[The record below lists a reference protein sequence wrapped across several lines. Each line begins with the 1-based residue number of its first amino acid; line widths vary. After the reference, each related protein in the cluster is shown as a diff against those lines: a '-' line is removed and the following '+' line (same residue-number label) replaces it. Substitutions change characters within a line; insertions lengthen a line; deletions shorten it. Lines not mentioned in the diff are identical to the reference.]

1 MTTRFDFYIKQ
12 FYKIYLEETG
22 ESISIDGEYWF
33 DEDGNTM
40 YADGDVGDMNHE
52 MYVEE
57 RVLGNLLN
65 YFNLEV
71 SEFKEFSINEYY
83 EKIKDILL
91 EKIDQNDEE
100 ALENLEN
107 EFWDDPEQIIEDYIV
122 SEFKE
127 NREKIHNMLYMG
139 DAREYAIKEWNW
151 SRVHG
156 NNIEVDRLTSEQ
168 LKLVSRGIWNALSEE
183 GKVYTEEHRIDAGET
198 VYYVSTYTGKRYSIK
213 LNDMNSPDN
222 ISDLEESPT
231 QIQKG
236 FATIDKM
243 DKENLTDFYK
253 NKPFGDSYKNK
264 GKLLN
269 ESFYLKIDI
278 EKLLPD
284 KNNME
289 IAIDSL
295 RKGMYSD
302 NKKPID
308 VYKSGK
314 KYIVADG
321 HHRLLQAII
330 NQEHSIDVKILPHSK
345 ISRSGTVALD
355 LYAGDFYG
363 LDTSLE
369 NGWLIKRL

>member
-1 MTTRFDFYIKQ
+1 MTARFDFYIKQ

-83 EKIKDILL
+83 KKIKDILL

-107 EFWDDPEQIIEDYIV
+107 EFWDDPKQIIEDYIV

-151 SRVHG
+151 SRVHR
-156 NNIEVDRLTSEQ
+156 NNIEVNRLTSEQ
-168 LKLVSRGIWNALSEE
+168 LNLVSSGIWNALSEE
-183 GKVYTEEHRIDAGET
+183 GKVYTEEDRIDAGET
-198 VYYVSTYTGKRYSIK
+198 VYYISTYTGKRYSIK

-295 RKGMYSD
+295 HKGMYSD

-330 NQEHSIDVKILPHSK
+330 NQERSIDVKILPHSK